1 MVFVGICEYHALI
14 TALLDLKTLCA
25 GKNNECALDKYQS
38 LLYRTQSGHID
49 CTLILHLI
57 TPDYSVKH
65 HNSTME
71 ATNTIW
77 EGLPRYPVPDE
88 LEKALAPEN
97 PHIEANT
104 ALLNAAL
111 AADREAFTNAADEL
125 LSEPKIHTLVPV
137 MKTMTILL
145 SGVRKQVNHD
155 TRVDCHILG
164 KDLLRRVMRWQP
176 SKEREVVLHYTLTVA
191 ALTGNVDIALPI
203 LAEDHVVA
211 FHEFPIY
218 AAVKAAAVPERKDNA
233 DVVLARLVS
242 SLCEREHNEDV
253 AYVASLLLLDIAAAN
268 DLGGA
273 HVEAHKASIITE
285 ALEINRQL
293 GGNAEVAAILM
304 PAYRRFVGERVEVD
318 SVSLSDVFAEKA
330 VQVYSRW
337 SITQCRMLLDHWIF
351 AIGNGV
357 PSILRSSVK
366 RRIRA
371 GVGLPTEDDADSEV
385 ALGEYETDN

>member
-1 MVFVGICEYHALI
+1 MCV
-14 TALLDLKTLCA
+14 
-25 GKNNECALDKYQS
+25 NKYQS

-57 TPDYSVKH
+57 TPDTTVY
-65 HNSTME
+65 HNPTME

-88 LEKALAPEN
+88 LEKALASEN
-97 PHIEANT
+97 THIEANT

-125 LSEPKIHTLVPV
+125 SEPKIHTLVPV

-145 SGVRKQVNHD
+145 SGVRKEVNHD

-164 KDLLRRVMRWQP
+164 KDLLRRVMGWQP
-176 SKEREVVLHYTLTVA
+176 SKEREVVLHYALTVA

-218 AAVKAAAVPERKDNA
+218 AAVKAAAAAVPERKDNA
-233 DVVLARLVS
+233 EVVLARLVS

-253 AYVASLLLLDIAAAN
+253 AYVASLLLLDIVAASG
-268 DLGGA
+268 LGAA

-318 SVSLSDVFAEKA
+318 SVSLSDVFVEKA

-337 SITQCRMLLDHWIF
+337 SITQCRILLDHWIF

-385 ALGEYETDN
+385 ALGEYETDK

>member
-1 MVFVGICEYHALI
+1 ME
-14 TALLDLKTLCA
+14 
-25 GKNNECALDKYQS
+25 
-38 LLYRTQSGHID
+38 
-49 CTLILHLI
+49 
-57 TPDYSVKH
+57 TP
-65 HNSTME
+65 
-71 ATNTIW
+71 NTIW
-77 EGLPRYPVPDE
+77 ESLPRYPVLDE
-88 LEKALAPEN
+88 LEKVLTSEN
-97 PHIEANT
+97 PEIEANT

-111 AADREAFTNAADEL
+111 AADRDAFTNAADKL
-125 LSEPKIHTLVPV
+125 LSSPKIHTLVPA
-137 MKTMTILL
+137 MKAMTIAL
-145 SGVRKQVNHD
+145 SGVRKEVNHD
-155 TRVDCHILG
+155 TRVDCQMLG
-164 KDLLRRVMRWQP
+164 KDLLRRVMGWPP
-176 SKEREVVLHYTLTVA
+176 SKEREVALHYTLTVA

-218 AAVKAAAVPERKDNA
+218 AAVKAAAVPEKKDNA
-233 DVVLARLVS
+233 EVVLARLVA

-253 AYVASLLLLDIAAAN
+253 AYVASLVELDIVAAN

-293 GGNAEVAAILM
+293 GGNTEVAAILV
-304 PAYRRFVGERVEVD
+304 PAYRRFVGESVEVD
-318 SVSLSDVFAEKA
+318 SVSLSDVFADKA

-337 SITQCRMLLDHWIF
+337 SMTQCRILLGHSIF

-371 GVGLPTEDDADSEV
+371 GVGMHTEDDAESEV
-385 ALGEYETDN
+385 TLGEYETDN